1 MRKVLITSALL
12 LPLAAYA
19 SPALDTLFAEYTQ
32 AGAKDFS
39 AEIGKAFFYQERKD
53 EATGEMRACTTCH
66 HKDLTQEGKHAST
79 GKVIKP
85 LAPSANP
92 QRLTDLAEINK
103 WLKRNCKWT
112 VGRECTAQ
120 EKADILTFL
129 KSQ

>member
-1 MRKVLITSALL
+1 MRKIVIAGALL
-12 LPLAAYA
+12 FPLAVYA
-19 SPALDTLFAEYTQ
+19 TSALDTLFGEYTQ

-39 AEIGKAFFYQERKD
+39 AETGKAFFYQERKD

-66 HKDLTQEGKHAST
+66 HTDLTKEGKQAST

-120 EKADILTFL
+120 EKGDILTFL
-129 KSQ
+129 KTQ